1 MSSGKTCAS
10 CGNEVREGARF
21 CASCG
26 APLVSA
32 DQQPPTVE
40 PPPTASSTR
49 PRRLGW
55 VAVGAVAALLV
66 AGGAVAATLSLTG
79 DDGPSQAELTEAVD
93 DVISDTTETNPFGDT
108 TDTTDIFGDTTE
120 TDATGDVGQGV
131 DETCEDLVDFFT
143 LARDADIANGGDSV
157 DDLEELAAAASAL
170 ASEAPAEPGD
180 SFAAD
185 GEPRDS
191 LEGIAEGFE
200 TYVSLLSELGLEP
213 GLEALQEASIADAIA
228 DVNIEITLGLV
239 PWIDLRCSEEVK
251 AEIAESA
258 TG

>member
-1 MSSGKTCAS
+1 MS
-10 CGNEVREGARF
+10 
-21 CASCG
+21 
-26 APLVSA
+26 
-32 DQQPPTVE
+32 
-40 PPPTASSTR
+40 
-49 PRRLGW
+49 
-55 VAVGAVAALLV
+55 
-66 AGGAVAATLSLTG
+66 
-79 DDGPSQAELTEAVD
+79 
-93 DVISDTTETNPFGDT
+93 I
-108 TDTTDIFGDTTE
+108 
-120 TDATGDVGQGV
+120 
-131 DETCEDLVDFFT
+131 ETCEDLVDFFT

-170 ASEAPAEPGD
+170 ASKAPAEPGD

-213 GLEALQEASIADAIA
+213 GLEALQEPSIADAIS